1 MVDLLDPASVVLFS
15 NHLNKP
21 VIIDARLGGNYT
33 LHAVQIEMDL
43 GLGMID
49 PVTGLPILTTVWA
62 YELADATSGTVV
74 ASGHTHGS
82 GLGEIYNP
90 TFLTSTGVPI
100 NVTWMNMLPPTG
112 GHFLPVDAS
121 IMAGMSMGSGAM
133 DPDMLPIVV
142 HLHGSHAASIYDGY
156 PTQTLTQMGMDPNMP
171 MPPGTVMSSAA
182 TYSYDN
188 SQEAAMIWY
197 HDHSLG
203 FTRLNVF
210 AGLEGGYMIEDQN
223 RRDLVTSGI
232 LPATLGANDTSLLI
246 ADRSFTADGQ
256 LYFPGRA
263 ADDPLPGNA
272 GIVADV
278 LPVNYA
284 ELGGQFPTAVPEYYG
299 DFIMV
304 NGTAWP
310 HTHVGQGQAM
320 FDLVNGSD
328 SRFYTLSV
336 DNPNVKVILLGTD
349 GGLLPHPITII
360 NGDGVLDPGE
370 QIIFAPGD
378 RLQLMFDFSN
388 VPSGERV
395 HLINTGAAFEPFKGM
410 DGDGHLR
417 PGFDEDGNETPVI
430 GATLSDSVGQI
441 MEFRVSS
448 AVTPWHSTAPLD
460 DSTVLNNHY
469 TVIDPATATV
479 TRRLGVFETTDQ
491 FGRIMPVIG
500 TAEVRTDFQGN
511 THVGA
516 LGWDA
521 PVTELVQLGSTE
533 IWEFY
538 NTTADAHPLHLHL
551 GEYQVLGRY
560 HISNTDTNGDGISI
574 DGYNNDLG
582 DLIDTRSDLPG
593 IQNLYAEDM
602 GNQDTVWVGPGEALR
617 IIMTFD
623 RPGDFVWHCH
633 ILSHEDHDMMRPF
646 QVLGVAG
653 DFAGAI
659 SEDSVAASLGLMEI
673 GRADRSL
680 QGFVAGNFQGTA
692 HLGTLTL
699 NANLVLPAGSAPS
712 ANNGEWSYR
721 VGTAAQALAAGE
733 TVTDAVTIT
742 ELDGVTQHVINMVV
756 TGVNDAPI
764 VATPV
769 VLSTGQNVTRTICAA
784 QLLATASDVDHGARL
799 SVLGLTASAGTLID
813 NGDGSWD
820 LISPLNTVAP
830 ITLSYSVSDGMVSTA
845 TLATLSFAGGS
856 AYTLFTGTAGVN
868 VFKGTAADDY
878 IDALGGNDELKGGV
892 GNDVLIGGAGN
903 DQAQGGAGS
912 DTIIATI
919 GDGNDDYLGG
929 AGVDTYDLSRTSAA
943 ATINLATGRASSLE
957 TGTDRL
963 NEIENVTGGSGADV
977 IIGDGLSNILLG
989 RNGNDT
995 IAGGAGNDSLNGG
1008 AGDDILTGGTG
1019 NDLFIFTNQ
1028 FGHDVISDFAVGTA
1042 LAHDTLDLR
1051 GLGFTSFADVLVH
1064 TDAGQNAVIH
1074 AGLYDV
1080 TLTGV
1085 SAALLQPW
1093 DVLI

>member
-1 MVDLLDPASVVLFS
+1 MVDLLDPFFRVAFT

-21 VIIDARLGGNYT
+21 TVIDARLGGNYT
-33 LHAVQIEMDL
+33 LHAVQVLMDL
-43 GLGMID
+43 GLGLID
-49 PVTGLPILTTVWA
+49 PLTGLPILTTVWA
-62 YELADATSGTVV
+62 YELADATTGTVTV
-74 ASGHTHGS
+74 SGHTHGA
-82 GLGEIYNP
+82 GLAEIYNP
-90 TFLTSTGVPI
+90 TFLTSTNVPI
-100 NVTWMNMLPPTG
+100 NVTWMNMLPATG
-112 GHFLPVDAS
+112 GHFLPVDTS
-121 IMAGMSMGSGAM
+121 IMMGMGAM
-133 DPDMLPIVV
+133 MTDPDMLPIVV
-142 HLHGSHAASIYDGY
+142 HLHGSHAASIYDGF

-182 TYSYDN
+182 TYTYDN
-188 SQEAAMIWY
+188 SQESAMIWY

-203 FTRLNVF
+203 YTRLNVF

-223 RRDLVTSGI
+223 RRALNAAGV
-232 LPATLGANDTSLLI
+232 LPDTLGANDTSLLI

-256 LYFPGRA
+256 LYFPGAA
-263 ADDPLPGNA
+263 ADDPLPGHA
-272 GIVADV
+272 GIVSDV
-278 LPVNYA
+278 LPPDYA
-284 ELGGQFPTAVPEYYG
+284 ALGGTFPTAVPEYYG

-310 HTHVGQGQAM
+310 HAHVGQGQAM

-328 SRFYTLSV
+328 SRFYTLGV

-388 VPSGERV
+388 VPLGERV
-395 HLINTGAAFEPFKGM
+395 HLINTGAAYEPFKGM
-410 DGDGHLR
+410 DSDGHLR
-417 PGFDEDGNETPVI
+417 PGYDGDGNEAPVI
-430 GATLSDSVGQI
+430 GATLADSVGQI

-448 AVTPWHSTAPLD
+448 TVTPWHSTAPLD
-460 DSTVLNNHY
+460 DSTVLNSHY
-469 TVIDPATATV
+469 TVIDPTSATV
-479 TRRLGVFETTDQ
+479 TRKLGVFETTDQ

-560 HISNTDTNGDGISI
+560 QISSVDTNGDGII
-574 DGYNNDLG
+574 LDGYNNDLG
-582 DLIDTRSDLPG
+582 DLIDTRSDLAG
-593 IQNLYAEDM
+593 TQNLYAEDT

-617 IIMTFD
+617 IIMKFD
-623 RPGDFVWHCH
+623 RPGDYVWHCH

-653 DFAGAI
+653 DFAGTI
-659 SEDSVAASLGLMEI
+659 SEDSLSAALGLMEI
-673 GRADRSL
+673 GRADRNL

-699 NANLVLPAGSAPS
+699 GSNLVLPNGSAPT
-712 ANNGEWSYR
+712 ANNGEWSYQ
-721 VGTAAQALAAGE
+721 VATAAQVLAAGE
-733 TVTDAVTIT
+733 TVIDAVTVT
-742 ELDGVTQHVINMVV
+742 ELDGITTHVINMVV
-756 TGVNDAPI
+756 TGVNDAPV

-769 VLSTGQNVTRTICAA
+769 ALTTGQNITRTISM
-784 QLLATASDVDHGARL
+784 QELLATATDVDHGAIL
-799 SVLGLTASAGTLID
+799 SVAGLTTSAGTLID

-820 LISPLNTVAP
+820 LTSPLNMSAP
-830 ITLSYSVSDGMVSTA
+830 ITLSYSVSDGMASVAATA
-845 TLATLSFAGGS
+845 SLSFVGGA
-856 AYTLFTGTAGVN
+856 AYTLFTGTALAN
-868 VFKGTAADDY
+868 VFKGTAANDY
-878 IDALGGNDELKGGV
+878 IDALAGNDELKGGI
-892 GNDVLIGGAGN
+892 GNDVLIGGTGN
-903 DQAQGGAGS
+903 DQAQGGAGN
-912 DTIIATI
+912 DVLIATI

-929 AGVDTYDLSRTSAA
+929 AGVDTYDLSRTAAA
-943 ATINLATGRASSLE
+943 ATVNLATGRSTSLE

-963 NEIENVTGGSGADV
+963 NEIENVTGGSGSDS
-977 IIGDGLSNILLG
+977 ITGDGFANVLLG
-989 RNGNDT
+989 RGGNDT
-995 IAGGAGNDSLNGG
+995 IVGGAGHDILNGG
-1008 AGDDILTGGTG
+1008 AGDDSLTGGIG
-1019 NDLFIFTNQ
+1019 NDLFIFANQ
-1028 FGHDVISDFAVGTA
+1028 FGHDRVTDFTVGTA
-1042 LAHDTLDLR
+1042 LSHDTLDLR
-1051 GLGFTSFADVLVH
+1051 GLGFTSFADVLAH
-1064 TDAGQNAVIH
+1064 TDAGPNAVIH
-1074 AGLYDV
+1074 AGLYDI

-1085 SAALLQPW
+1085 DAAVLQPW
-1093 DVLI
+1093 DVLF